1 MSGHF
6 RILEDRPNGETV
18 MAGEVSTLAEAKM
31 LLETLRLHS
40 RSSFSILDVTQQ
52 EVVCRKDGSHAS

>member
-6 RILEDRPNGETV
+6 RILEDRPDGETV

-31 LLETLRLHS
+31 LIETLRLHS
-40 RSSFSILDVTQQ
+40 RSSFCIIDVAQE
-52 EVVCRKDGSHAS
+52 EVVCRKKGAHAP